1 MDKTKKYLAFSFVMV
16 LVAVTIVSV
25 IGMILLDRKP
35 VVLQGQIE
43 ATEIRISGKLPGRID
58 RFLVE
63 EGERVAAGDT
73 LVVINSPEALAKY
86 EQVQA
91 LEDVAIYQN
100 QKIDDGTRRQ
110 IVESMKQLWV
120 KAKADLKLA
129 RTTRERI
136 ESLYR
141 DSVVTSQ
148 RRDEAEALYQN
159 ALAGERA
166 AYEQYRMA
174 LDGARKQ
181 DRESARSMVDV
192 ARGAVGE
199 VTALL
204 QDARLTAPESGEIA
218 AVYPERGELV
228 GAGTPI
234 MSLVVL
240 EDAHAVLNVREDAME
255 LFGFASRQERAM
267 FKKLCQV
274 TGVGAKTALGV
285 LSALP
290 VRELSVAIVTGDIA
304 ALSRAPGIGKKT
316 AQRIVLELKDKVEQQ
331 DVSAPAGSAA
341 PVSPVVGDAQREAQA
356 ALQALGYTSAEAARA
371 INLVR
376 DQADTVDALIMLALR
391 QIGSL

>member
-86 EQVQA
+86 EQVQDRETELVSCPYFTTS
-91 LEDVAIYQN
+91 LEDVAVYQN

-110 IVESMKQLWV
+110 IVESMKQLWI

-240 EDAHAVLNVREDAME
+240 EDAHAVLNVREDLMPR
-255 LFGFASRQERAM
+255 FRMGGTFRADVPA
-267 FKKLCQV
+267 LDRR
-274 TGVGAKTALGV
+274 GVVFRVYYISPLGSYATWRSTKQAGSYD
-285 LSALP
+285 L
-290 VRELSVAIVTGDIA
+290 RTF
-304 ALSRAPGIGKKT
+304 
-316 AQRIVLELKDKVEQQ
+316 ELKARPEPAVEGLRPGMS
-331 DVSAPAGSAA
+331 VL
-341 PVSPVVGDAQREAQA
+341 V
-356 ALQALGYTSAEAARA
+356 
-371 INLVR
+371 NLSE
-376 DQADTVDALIMLALR
+376 QP
-391 QIGSL
+391 

>member
-91 LEDVAIYQN
+91 LE
-100 QKIDDGTRRQ
+100 
-110 IVESMKQLWV
+110 KQLWV

-181 DRESARSMVDV
+181 DRESARSMVDAEPW
-192 ARGAVGE
+192 AR
-199 VTALL
+199 
-204 QDARLTAPESGEIA
+204 
-218 AVYPERGELV
+218 
-228 GAGTPI
+228 
-234 MSLVVL
+234 
-240 EDAHAVLNVREDAME
+240 
-255 LFGFASRQERAM
+255 
-267 FKKLCQV
+267 
-274 TGVGAKTALGV
+274 
-285 LSALP
+285 
-290 VRELSVAIVTGDIA
+290 
-304 ALSRAPGIGKKT
+304 
-316 AQRIVLELKDKVEQQ
+316 
-331 DVSAPAGSAA
+331 
-341 PVSPVVGDAQREAQA
+341 
-356 ALQALGYTSAEAARA
+356 
-371 INLVR
+371 
-376 DQADTVDALIMLALR
+376 
-391 QIGSL
+391 

>member
-91 LEDVAIYQN
+91 LEDVAVYQN

-110 IVESMKQLWV
+110 IV

-240 EDAHAVLNVREDAME
+240 EDAHAVLNVREDLMPR
-255 LFGFASRQERAM
+255 FRMGGTFRADVPA
-267 FKKLCQV
+267 LDRR
-274 TGVGAKTALGV
+274 GVVFRVYYISPLGSYATWRSTKQAGSYD
-285 LSALP
+285 L
-290 VRELSVAIVTGDIA
+290 RTF
-304 ALSRAPGIGKKT
+304 
-316 AQRIVLELKDKVEQQ
+316 ELKARPEPAVEGLRPGMS
-331 DVSAPAGSAA
+331 VL
-341 PVSPVVGDAQREAQA
+341 V
-356 ALQALGYTSAEAARA
+356 
-371 INLVR
+371 NLSE
-376 DQADTVDALIMLALR
+376 QP
-391 QIGSL
+391 

>member
-91 LEDVAIYQN
+91 LEDVAVYQN

-159 ALAGERA
+159 ALA
-166 AYEQYRMA
+166 EQYRMA

-240 EDAHAVLNVREDAME
+240 EDAHAVLNVREDLMPR
-255 LFGFASRQERAM
+255 FRMGGTFRADVPA
-267 FKKLCQV
+267 LDRR
-274 TGVGAKTALGV
+274 GVVFRVYYISPLGSYATWRSTKQAGSYD
-285 LSALP
+285 L
-290 VRELSVAIVTGDIA
+290 RTF
-304 ALSRAPGIGKKT
+304 
-316 AQRIVLELKDKVEQQ
+316 ELKARPEPAVEGLRPGMS
-331 DVSAPAGSAA
+331 VL
-341 PVSPVVGDAQREAQA
+341 V
-356 ALQALGYTSAEAARA
+356 
-371 INLVR
+371 NLSE
-376 DQADTVDALIMLALR
+376 QP
-391 QIGSL
+391 

>member
-1 MDKTKKYLAFSFVMV
+1 M
-16 LVAVTIVSV
+16 
-25 IGMILLDRKP
+25 
-35 VVLQGQIE
+35 
-43 ATEIRISGKLPGRID
+43 
-58 RFLVE
+58 
-63 EGERVAAGDT
+63 AAGDT

-91 LEDVAIYQN
+91 LEDVAVYQN

-240 EDAHAVLNVREDAME
+240 EDAHAVLNVREDLMPR
-255 LFGFASRQERAM
+255 FRMGGTFRADVPA
-267 FKKLCQV
+267 LDRR
-274 TGVGAKTALGV
+274 GVVFRIYYISPLGSYATWRSTKQAGSYD
-285 LSALP
+285 L
-290 VRELSVAIVTGDIA
+290 RTF
-304 ALSRAPGIGKKT
+304 
-316 AQRIVLELKDKVEQQ
+316 ELKARPEPAVEGLRPGMS
-331 DVSAPAGSAA
+331 VL
-341 PVSPVVGDAQREAQA
+341 V
-356 ALQALGYTSAEAARA
+356 
-371 INLVR
+371 NLSE
-376 DQADTVDALIMLALR
+376 QP
-391 QIGSL
+391 

>member
-91 LEDVAIYQN
+91 LEDVAVYQN

-148 RRDEAEALYQN
+148 RRDEAEALCQLRE
-159 ALAGERA
+159 ALFLGSLGKVLIHIRPFVVFACGGSGQIGLRVADAGQLLEPELCVLLLVLRCF
-166 AYEQYRMA
+166 QKQRRHLLVA
-174 LDGARKQ
+174 LFFRDG
-181 DRESARSMVDV
+181 REEGV
-192 ARGAVGE
+192 
-199 VTALL
+199 
-204 QDARLTAPESGEIA
+204 
-218 AVYPERGELV
+218 LV
-228 GAGTPI
+228 PCLRFACKGCAQI
-234 MSLVVL
+234 
-240 EDAHAVLNVREDAME
+240 R
-255 LFGFASRQERAM
+255 FGFRACV
-267 FKKLCQV
+267 F
-274 TGVGAKTALGV
+274 AH
-285 LSALP
+285 
-290 VRELSVAIVTGDIA
+290 D
-304 ALSRAPGIGKKT
+304 
-316 AQRIVLELKDKVEQQ
+316 
-331 DVSAPAGSAA
+331 
-341 PVSPVVGDAQREAQA
+341 PVSF
-356 ALQALGYTSAEAARA
+356 
-371 INLVR
+371 
-376 DQADTVDALIMLALR
+376 LIISYFSIPCLSEMILTYLI
-391 QIGSL
+391 QFCK

>member
-91 LEDVAIYQN
+91 LEDVAVYQN

-192 ARGAVGE
+192 APW
-199 VTALL
+199 
-204 QDARLTAPESGEIA
+204 AR
-218 AVYPERGELV
+218 
-228 GAGTPI
+228 
-234 MSLVVL
+234 
-240 EDAHAVLNVREDAME
+240 
-255 LFGFASRQERAM
+255 
-267 FKKLCQV
+267 
-274 TGVGAKTALGV
+274 
-285 LSALP
+285 
-290 VRELSVAIVTGDIA
+290 
-304 ALSRAPGIGKKT
+304 
-316 AQRIVLELKDKVEQQ
+316 
-331 DVSAPAGSAA
+331 
-341 PVSPVVGDAQREAQA
+341 
-356 ALQALGYTSAEAARA
+356 
-371 INLVR
+371 
-376 DQADTVDALIMLALR
+376 
-391 QIGSL
+391 

>member
-35 VVLQGQIE
+35 VILQGQVE

-63 EGERVAAGDT
+63 EGERVVAGDT

-91 LEDVAIYQN
+91 LEDVAVYQN

-110 IVESMKQLWV
+110 IVESMKQLWI

-240 EDAHAVLNVREDAME
+240 EDAHAVLNVREDLMPR
-255 LFGFASRQERAM
+255 FRMGGTFRADVPA
-267 FKKLCQV
+267 LDRR
-274 TGVGAKTALGV
+274 GVVFRVYYISPLGSYATWRSTKQAGSYD
-285 LSALP
+285 L
-290 VRELSVAIVTGDIA
+290 RTF
-304 ALSRAPGIGKKT
+304 
-316 AQRIVLELKDKVEQQ
+316 ELKARPEPAVEGLRPGMS
-331 DVSAPAGSAA
+331 VL
-341 PVSPVVGDAQREAQA
+341 V
-356 ALQALGYTSAEAARA
+356 
-371 INLVR
+371 NLSE
-376 DQADTVDALIMLALR
+376 QP
-391 QIGSL
+391 

>member
-91 LEDVAIYQN
+91 LEDVAVYQN

-148 RRDEAEALYQN
+148 RRDEAEALCQLRE
-159 ALAGERA
+159 ALFLG
-166 AYEQYRMA
+166 
-174 LDGARKQ
+174 
-181 DRESARSMVDV
+181 
-192 ARGAVGE
+192 
-199 VTALL
+199 
-204 QDARLTAPESGEIA
+204 
-218 AVYPERGELV
+218 
-228 GAGTPI
+228 
-234 MSLVVL
+234 SLGKVLIHIRPFVVL
-240 EDAHAVLNVREDAME
+240 ALGGGLQILGGVADALQLLEPE
-255 LFGFASRQERAM
+255 
-267 FKKLCQV
+267 
-274 TGVGAKTALGV
+274 LGV
-285 LSALP
+285 LLLVLRRFEEQGRDLLVALLP
-290 VRELSVAIVTGDIA
+290 GLGGEESVFVAGLGFAGKGRQQIFLGLGTCVFRLFHGHTLLSVLWSPADSMCILRDFF
-304 ALSRAPGIGKKT
+304 S
-316 AQRIVLELKDKVEQQ
+316 DKCH
-331 DVSAPAGSAA
+331 SFRFFHG
-341 PVSPVVGDAQREAQA
+341 GR
-356 ALQALGYTSAEAARA
+356 
-371 INLVR
+371 
-376 DQADTVDALIMLALR
+376 
-391 QIGSL
+391 

>member
-1 MDKTKKYLAFSFVMV
+1 MV

-91 LEDVAIYQN
+91 LEDVAVYQN

-110 IVESMKQLWV
+110 IVESMKQ
-120 KAKADLKLA
+120 

-174 LDGARKQ
+174 LDGALKQ

-240 EDAHAVLNVREDAME
+240 EDAHAVLNVREDLMPR
-255 LFGFASRQERAM
+255 FRMGGTFRADVPA
-267 FKKLCQV
+267 LDRR
-274 TGVGAKTALGV
+274 GVVFRVYYISPLGSYATWRSTKQAGSYD
-285 LSALP
+285 L
-290 VRELSVAIVTGDIA
+290 RTF
-304 ALSRAPGIGKKT
+304 
-316 AQRIVLELKDKVEQQ
+316 ELKARPEPAVEGLRPGMS
-331 DVSAPAGSAA
+331 VL
-341 PVSPVVGDAQREAQA
+341 V
-356 ALQALGYTSAEAARA
+356 
-371 INLVR
+371 NLSE
-376 DQADTVDALIMLALR
+376 QP
-391 QIGSL
+391 

>member
-91 LEDVAIYQN
+91 LEDVAVYQN

-141 DSVVTSQ
+141 DSVVTS
-148 RRDEAEALYQN
+148 RRCDVT
-159 ALAGERA
+159 RRKRFI
-166 AYEQYRMA
+166 RMRWPA
-174 LDGARKQ
+174 
-181 DRESARSMVDV
+181 
-192 ARGAVGE
+192 
-199 VTALL
+199 
-204 QDARLTAPESGEIA
+204 SGLPTSSTEW
-218 AVYPERGELV
+218 LW
-228 GAGTPI
+228 
-234 MSLVVL
+234 
-240 EDAHAVLNVREDAME
+240 
-255 LFGFASRQERAM
+255 
-267 FKKLCQV
+267 
-274 TGVGAKTALGV
+274 TGPGNKTA
-285 LSALP
+285 
-290 VRELSVAIVTGDIA
+290 
-304 ALSRAPGIGKKT
+304 RAPARWST
-316 AQRIVLELKDKVEQQ
+316 WL
-331 DVSAPAGSAA
+331 
-341 PVSPVVGDAQREAQA
+341 
-356 ALQALGYTSAEAARA
+356 AEPWAR
-371 INLVR
+371 
-376 DQADTVDALIMLALR
+376 
-391 QIGSL
+391 